1 MTKIQLRNQLIKVL
15 YRNKKKQQIRNSEF
29 QLYLIF
35 LYFVT
40 TL

>member
-15 YRNKKKQQIRNSEF
+15 YRNKNNQQIRNSEF

-35 LYFVT
+35 LYFVN